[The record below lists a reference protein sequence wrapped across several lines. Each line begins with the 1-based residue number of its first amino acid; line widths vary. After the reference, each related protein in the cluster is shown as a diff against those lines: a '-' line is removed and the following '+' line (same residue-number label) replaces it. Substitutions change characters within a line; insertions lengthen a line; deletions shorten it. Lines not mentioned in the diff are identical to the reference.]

1 MKRSILAFVAGF
13 VLWGVVA
20 TLLNFGLRAGLAGYT
35 QAEPTMSFTLSMKI
49 ARLILGALAS
59 LAAGAAAG
67 LIAPSRKA
75 VPWVLGAVVL
85 ALFIPV
91 HVQLWAKFPVWYHLV
106 FLGTL
111 VPLVALGATLA
122 RGRHRGAERGGKI
135 TGNIDRAPTV

>member
-1 MKRSILAFVAGF
+1 MTRSILAVVSGLVA
-13 VLWGVVA
+13 WMVVA

-35 QAEPTMSFTLSMKI
+35 QAEPALTFTLGMKL

-67 LIAPSRKA
+67 LIAPSRMG
-75 VPWVLGAVVL
+75 PRWVLGAIIL

-91 HVQLWAKFPVWYHLV
+91 HIQLWVKFPVWYHLV

-111 VPLVALGATLA
+111 LPLVALGAAITSA
-122 RGRHRGAERGGKI
+122 RVRTSPTELGHKI
-135 TGNIDRAPTV
+135 SV

>member
-1 MKRSILAFVAGF
+1 MKRSILAVAAGL
-13 VLWGVVA
+13 VVWALVA

-35 QAEPTMSFTLSMKI
+35 LAEPTMTFTLVMKV

-67 LIAPSRKA
+67 LIAPSKTGPR
-75 VPWVLGAVVL
+75 WVLGAIIL

-91 HVQLWAKFPVWYHLV
+91 HIQLWAKFPVWYHLV

-111 VPLVALGATLA
+111 VPLVALGAALTRPRL
-122 RGRHRGAERGGKI
+122 RPGPTEFGGKI
-135 TGNIDRAPTV
+135 SV